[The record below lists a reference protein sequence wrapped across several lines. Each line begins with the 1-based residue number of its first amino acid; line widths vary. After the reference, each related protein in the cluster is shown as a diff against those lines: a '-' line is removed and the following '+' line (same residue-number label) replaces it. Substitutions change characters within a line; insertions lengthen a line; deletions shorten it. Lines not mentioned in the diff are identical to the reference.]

1 MVRVNFIRDTE
12 TLSVD
17 VPVGSTMMEASK
29 QLDLPEIPALCGGC
43 CACATCHIH
52 VKDVQWQDKLKI
64 EEDSL
69 EKELL
74 ETEDGYIEG
83 ESRLSC
89 QIYLTNE
96 LNNVTVKLRNN
107 ELL

>member
-17 VPVGSTMMEASK
+17 VPVGYPMMEAAK
-29 QLDLPEIPALCGGC
+29 QLDLPEIPAECGGC

-52 VKDVQWQDKLKI
+52 VVGVQWKDKLKI
-64 EEDSL
+64 EQNSL
-69 EKELL
+69 EQELI
-74 ETEDGYIEG
+74 EYEPGYKEG
-83 ESRLSC
+83 ESRLAC

>member
-17 VPVGSTMMEASK
+17 VPVGYTMMEAAK
-29 QLDLPEIPALCGGC
+29 QLDLPEIPADCGGC

-52 VKDVQWQDKLKI
+52 VVGVQWKDKLKI
-64 EEDSL
+64 EQNSL
-69 EKELL
+69 EQELI
-74 ETEDGYIEG
+74 EYEPGYKEG
-83 ESRLSC
+83 ESRLAC

>member
-17 VPVGSTMMEASK
+17 VPVGYTMMEAAK
-29 QLDLPEIPALCGGC
+29 QLDLPELPGLGGGC
-43 CACATCHIH
+43 CACATCHVH

-74 ETEDGYIEG
+74 ENEDGYIEG